1 MMHPLDRKL
10 VRDLWRLKGQVL
22 AVGLVIASGVGVLV
36 MSLTAHDSLEETA
49 KAYYERYRFAHVFA
63 GVKRAP
69 ETLARRIAEIPGVQA
84 VETRISKYAILDLP
98 HFADP
103 AIGRLI
109 SIPEHGEPI
118 LNKLALRQGRLVTPG
133 RENEVVLSE
142 PFAEAHGF
150 SLGDRFDVIM
160 NGNKRTLEVV
170 GVALSPEFVYAIGP
184 GSLMPDD
191 EHFGVGWMGRTALEA
206 AYDLDGAF
214 NDVSLTLLRG
224 VQSAPV
230 IQRLDR

>member
-1 MMHPLDRKL
+1 MRSLDLKL

-36 MSLTAHDSLEETA
+36 MSLTALDSLEETA

-69 ETLARRIAEIPGVQA
+69 ESLARRIADIPGVQT

-109 SIPEHGEPI
+109 SIPEHGESL
-118 LNKLALRQGRLVTPG
+118 LNKLALRQGRLVAPG

-142 PFAEAHGF
+142 PFADAHGF
-150 SLGDRFDVIM
+150 VL
-160 NGNKRTLEVV
+160 
-170 GVALSPEFVYAIGP
+170 
-184 GSLMPDD
+184 
-191 EHFGVGWMGRTALEA
+191 
-206 AYDLDGAF
+206 
-214 NDVSLTLLRG
+214 
-224 VQSAPV
+224 
-230 IQRLDR
+230 